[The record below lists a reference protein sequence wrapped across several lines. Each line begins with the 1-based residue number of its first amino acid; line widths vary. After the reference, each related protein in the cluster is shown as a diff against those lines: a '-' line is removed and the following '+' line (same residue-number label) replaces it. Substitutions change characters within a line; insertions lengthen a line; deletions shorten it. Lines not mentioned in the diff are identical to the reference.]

1 MSIKKITYQL
11 RLAGLLLAGLFFF
24 LPTENALAQVVVNET
39 TLTSGSYTVTSDGQ
53 VTITIKGGDGG
64 NGINT
69 IGGEGATATAT
80 FVVNAGDIIRYVV
93 GEAGVTHAGSSA
105 GGGGSTGVYI
115 NDVLVMVAGAGGGGD
130 NSNGALGLGGNSITA
145 GDAGTGTGPGAAG
158 TNGNGGG
165 TTTNTAAAGG
175 GGGVFSAGGF

>member
-11 RLAGLLLAGLFFF
+11 RLAGLLLAGLFLF

-130 NSNGALGLGGNSITA
+130 NSNGALGLGE
-145 GDAGTGTGPGAAG
+145 
-158 TNGNGGG
+158 
-165 TTTNTAAAGG
+165 
-175 GGGVFSAGGF
+175 